1 MGVQRMR
8 VEKGIV
14 RTSELQ
20 AKGVSKHAIAKAVK
34 AGELERLARGWVA
47 TPDADP
53 QLKHAASSGL
63 TVTCVSQAMRLG
75 LWVRVSDERHFAVPR
90 PGCEVRGQHDRIHY
104 WKSVEVR
111 TKYALEDS
119 LGNVLSNIA
128 RCQPFED
135 AVSVWDSALNKRL
148 IGRGYLESLSLGK
161 RAREVLAATSEFAD
175 SGLETFFRLRMHWL
189 RVPLRSQT
197 WLHGRRVDFLLG
209 DRLVVQIDGGSHV
222 GAQRDADNAHD
233 AVLAASGYTVLRF
246 GYAQVIHEWPA
257 VQDAV
262 MRAISARLH
271 TRR

>member
-1 MGVQRMR
+1 M
-8 VEKGIV
+8 
-14 RTSELQ
+14 
-20 AKGVSKHAIAKAVK
+20 
-34 AGELERLARGWVA
+34 
-47 TPDADP
+47 
-53 QLKHAASSGL
+53 
-63 TVTCVSQAMRLG
+63 
-75 LWVRVSDERHFAVPR
+75 
-90 PGCEVRGQHDRIHY
+90 
-104 WKSVEVR
+104 
-111 TKYALEDS
+111 
-119 LGNVLSNIA
+119 
-128 RCQPFED
+128 
-135 AVSVWDSALNKRL
+135 SVWDSALNKRL

-175 SGLETFFRLRMHWL
+175 SGLETFFRLRMQWL